1 MTDSE
6 LRAWAQANGVQL
18 SDQDSVQQLRALK
31 ADADAIAEMRAY
43 GAQQLANMSTQT
55 RANLAN
61 MFRSI
66 RT

>member
-6 LRAWAQANGVQL
+6 LRAWAQAQGVQL
-18 SDQDSVQQLRALK
+18 SDQDSVQQLRDLK
-31 ADADAIAEMRAY
+31 ADSDAIAEMRARRE
-43 GAQQLANMSTQT
+43 QLLTTMSTQT

-66 RT
+66 

>member
-6 LRAWAQANGVQL
+6 LRAWAQAQGVQL
-18 SDQDSVQQLRALK
+18 TDQDSIQQLRDLK
-31 ADADAIAEMRAY
+31 ADSDVIAAMRARRK
-43 GAQQLANMSTQT
+43 QLLANMSTET